1 VRQGDHFS
9 PFQFVIVMDT
19 FSRMIVAT
27 IDSGFISSF
36 SMRARMFERVNISHF
51 LFADDTLVFCG

>member
-1 VRQGDHFS
+1 MALLNSLAALEGWGKVIPLF

-27 IDSGFISSF
+27 IDSGFILSF
-36 SMRARMFERVNISHF
+36 SMRARCEF
-51 LFADDTLVFCG
+51 LTF